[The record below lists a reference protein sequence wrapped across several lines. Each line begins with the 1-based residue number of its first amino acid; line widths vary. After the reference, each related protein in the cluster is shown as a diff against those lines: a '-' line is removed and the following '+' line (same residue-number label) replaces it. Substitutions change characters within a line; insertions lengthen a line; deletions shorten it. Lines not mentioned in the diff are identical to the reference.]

1 MPLRGPRFSGDPVLE
16 ECLTGGHRMMAP
28 EEGLPVKRVQAALVE
43 LGFPVGPH
51 GTDGSFGPA
60 TGDAVSAYKRSH
72 RLSPA
77 DAVVGPGTAK
87 ALDDDLFVDPPG
99 LDPAFAEF
107 APMVVDH
114 RVEPFVALELVALLL
129 APFDSWRHMLGRFAL
144 GALSSGQL
152 LGIVAQSRVRDL
164 RGAYLAVAD
173 PVQEAGTTAEGFFD
187 LVIAPAN
194 DVANTMHFLAG
205 GQRQALITI
214 RDTVILGREN
224 LRRRVDDGTRAPVEL
239 EGVVMHEVTHARN
252 LEIDH
257 DLELIRDDN
266 PDAYAD
272 TALAQARSAT
282 GTPTML
288 VMRSFVREMVARHVH
303 WIGLKERAGTPGVI
317 AVRAVRPEQLAAA
330 ALFYFVEVPQIY
342 DRNGYGAAINAQGD
356 SVRAA
361 QLERWLRLC
370 ATQSFSD
377 VAEQDRE
384 STLLFE
390 AAAKFW
396 ADQQADPT
404 LEFPAEDGVFPLP
417 QDFR

>member
-16 ECLTGGHRMMAP
+16 ECFAGRHRMMAP

-51 GTDGSFGPA
+51 GTDGIFGSA
-60 TGDAVSAYKRSH
+60 TGDAVSDYKRSH
-72 RLSPA
+72 RLSPT
-77 DAVVGPGTAK
+77 DAVVGPGTSK
-87 ALDDDLFVDPPG
+87 ALDDDLFFDPPV

-114 RVEPFVALELVALLL
+114 RVEPFVALELATLLR

-144 GALSSGQL
+144 DSLSSGQL
-152 LGIVAQSRVRDL
+152 LGIVAHSRIRDL
-164 RGAYLAVAD
+164 RDAYLAVAD
-173 PVQEAGTTAEGFFD
+173 PVQESGTTAEGFFD

-194 DVANTMHFLAG
+194 DVANTFHFLVG
-205 GQRQALITI
+205 GRRRVLITI
-214 RDTVILGREN
+214 RDTVILGREK

-239 EGVVMHEVTHARN
+239 EGVVMHELTHARN

-257 DLELIRDDN
+257 ELELVRDTD
-266 PDAYAD
+266 PTAYAD
-272 TALAQARSAT
+272 TALAQAHSAA

-288 VMRSFVREMVARHVH
+288 TMRSFVRELVARHVH
-303 WIGLKERAGTPGVI
+303 WIALRERAGTPGVI

-342 DRNGYGAAINAQGD
+342 DRNGYGAAINARGD
-356 SVRAA
+356 AVRAA
-361 QLERWLRLC
+361 QLELWLRLC

-377 VAEQDRE
+377 VSEQDHE
-384 STLLFE
+384 STLLFQ

-396 ADQQADPT
+396 ADQQVDPT
-404 LEFPAEDGVFPLP
+404 LDFPAEDGVFPLP